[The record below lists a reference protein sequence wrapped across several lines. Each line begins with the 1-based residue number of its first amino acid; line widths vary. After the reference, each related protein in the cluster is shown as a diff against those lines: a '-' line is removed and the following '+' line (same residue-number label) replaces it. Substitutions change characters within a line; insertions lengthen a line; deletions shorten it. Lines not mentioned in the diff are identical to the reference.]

1 MVQDKIRMRTSYT
14 PTAANDAHG
23 NVGDVA
29 WDADYIYVKT
39 GVNQWKRAALST
51 W

>member
-1 MVQDKIRMRTSYT
+1 MRTSYT
-14 PTAANDAHG
+14 PSGTSDTNG

-29 WDADYIYVKT
+29 WDDNYIYVKT
-39 GVNQWKRAALST
+39 SAGWARAALST

>member
-14 PTAANDAHG
+14 PTGTSDTNG

-39 GVNQWKRAALST
+39 GASQWKRAALSS